1 METQSLPPESPDA
14 SPPFAPA
21 TVKVL
26 LQPQEKTLELPRPK
40 TVRQLL
46 ASLALREET
55 ALVAREGE
63 LLTPDR
69 RIYTG
74 DSLLVRTVVSSG

>member
-1 METQSLPPESPDA
+1 MADGPPY
-14 SPPFAPA
+14 APA
-21 TVKVL
+21 TVTVL
-26 LQPQEKTLELPRPK
+26 LQPQEKTRVLPRPK

-46 ASLALREET
+46 AVLEMREET